1 MQSLPAALG
10 RRGQGTW
17 SFAVD
22 GFIWVCQGTMEFIAV
37 QSKMPLCSQEDV
49 LRCLK
54 RTLLYL
60 EEEGFFVSDDVISC
74 ISIV

>member
-1 MQSLPAALG
+1 
-10 RRGQGTW
+10 
-17 SFAVD
+17 
-22 GFIWVCQGTMEFIAV
+22 MEFIAV